1 MEQIKIQRINELA
14 KKAKTPSGLTAKELK
29 ERDALR
35 REYIA
40 DVKKNLRAQ
49 LDNIRIEKL

>member
-14 KKAKTPSGLTAKELK
+14 KKAKTPSGLTAEELK

-49 LDNIRIEKL
+49 LDNIKVVD